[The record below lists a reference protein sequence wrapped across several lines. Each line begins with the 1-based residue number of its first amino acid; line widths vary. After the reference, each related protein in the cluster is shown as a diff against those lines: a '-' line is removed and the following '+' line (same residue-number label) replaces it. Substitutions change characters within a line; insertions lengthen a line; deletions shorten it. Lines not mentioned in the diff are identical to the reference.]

1 MNLETAKENLFKM
14 KNLTYLEAIENKM
27 ELIKNKNKIKINVEK
42 IRIIKNGNNYY
53 LKYEIEEIDNY
64 KITQAEKGM

>member
-42 IRIIKNGNNYY
+42 IRIVKNGNNYY

>member
-27 ELIKNKNKIKINVEK
+27 ELIKNKIEIDVEK
-42 IRIIKNGNNYY
+42 IRIVKNGNNYY
-53 LKYEIEEIDNY
+53 LKYETEEIDNY